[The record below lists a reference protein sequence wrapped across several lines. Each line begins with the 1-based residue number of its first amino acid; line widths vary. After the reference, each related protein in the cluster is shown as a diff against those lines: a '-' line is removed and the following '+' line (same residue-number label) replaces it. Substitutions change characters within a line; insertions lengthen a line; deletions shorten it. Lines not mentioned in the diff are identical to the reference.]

1 MPERVIYL
9 DASALVKR
17 YVEEA
22 GTEEVQRLLVGAAVL
37 GTAAIT
43 QVEVAAA
50 LAKAVR
56 MGVLD
61 GESASEALAAFRGD
75 WRSFERLQVTEIVIS
90 RAAELAW
97 ERSLR
102 AYDATHLAAAL
113 IWQELLGE
121 SVAMVTFDRE
131 LWEAANASGLEV
143 WPQEIP

>member
-113 IWQELLGE
+113 IWQELGE
-121 SVAMVTFDRE
+121 SVTMATFDRE

-143 WPQEIP
+143 WPQEIS

>member
-9 DASALVKR
+9 DASTLVKR

-22 GTEEVQRLLVGAAVL
+22 RTEEVQRLLVGAAVL

-43 QVEVAAA
+43 RVEVVAA

-56 MGVLD
+56 MRVLD

-97 ERSLR
+97 ERSLL

-121 SVAMVTFDRE
+121 SVTMATFDRE

-143 WPQEIP
+143 WRQEIP